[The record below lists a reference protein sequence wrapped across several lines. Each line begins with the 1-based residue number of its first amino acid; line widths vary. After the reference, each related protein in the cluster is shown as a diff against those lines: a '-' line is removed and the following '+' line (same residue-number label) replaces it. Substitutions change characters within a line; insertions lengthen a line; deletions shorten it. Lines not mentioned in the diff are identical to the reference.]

1 MDIVFIL
8 QISIFGIATTASK
21 EMHDTILREITPLT
35 QSDCFTLFHRT
46 KSEFDFP
53 LHYHDEIELNFIR
66 NARGAKRIIGDHVD
80 EIGDRD
86 LVLVGPGLP
95 HGWFGTG
102 FGNNQVE
109 EITIQFHKDFFDEK
123 FLQKN
128 QLVFIRNMLKRS
140 LRGILFSRETAER
153 LESRIM
159 SLARKEGFDS
169 VLELMSILHDLSIS
183 REYRVLSDTGF
194 QGDELFVYN
203 SRRIEK
209 VMEFIYGS
217 FDKQISLGEAARIAS
232 MTESAFSRFFK
243 LRTGMTFIDCVTE
256 VRLGHASRMLI
267 ATTKTIAEIA
277 YSCGFN
283 NISNF
288 NRIFR
293 KKKGCTPRELRESY
307 AEGTRVFI

>member
-1 MDIVFIL
+1 
-8 QISIFGIATTASK
+8 
-21 EMHDTILREITPLT
+21 MHDSILREITPLT
-35 QSDCFTLFHRT
+35 QSDCFTYFYRA

-53 LHYHDEIELNFIR
+53 LHYHDEVELNFIK
-66 NARGAKRIIGDHVD
+66 NGRGTKRIVGDHVE
-80 EIGDRD
+80 EIGDIE
-86 LVLVGPGLP
+86 LAMVGPGMP
-95 HGWFGTG
+95 HGWFGSG
-102 FGNNQVE
+102 FRKNQIE

-128 QLVFIRNMLKRS
+128 QLSFIRNMLVRS
-140 LRGILFSRETAER
+140 LRGILFSTETTLR
-153 LESRIM
+153 LEPRIYG
-159 SLARKEGFDS
+159 LGRKQGFDS

-183 REYRVLSDTGF
+183 RDFRMLSDSGF
-194 QGDELFVYN
+194 SDTEVFSYN

-209 VMEFIYGS
+209 VMEFIHTS
-217 FDKQISLGEAARIAS
+217 FDKQVNLGEAAKIAS

-243 LRTGMTFIDCVTE
+243 IRTGMTFIDCLTE

-267 ATTKTIAEIA
+267 STTKTIAEIA

-307 AEGTRVFI
+307 DQGTRVFI

>member
-1 MDIVFIL
+1 
-8 QISIFGIATTASK
+8 
-21 EMHDTILREITPLT
+21 MHDSILREITPLT
-35 QSDCFTLFHRT
+35 QSDCFTYFYRA

-53 LHYHDEIELNFIR
+53 LHYHDEVELNFIK
-66 NARGAKRIIGDHVD
+66 NARGTKRIVGDHV
-80 EIGDRD
+80 EETGDIE
-86 LVLVGPGLP
+86 LVLVGPGMP
-95 HGWFGTG
+95 HGWFGSG
-102 FGNNQVE
+102 FKKNQVE

-128 QLVFIRNMLKRS
+128 QLSFIRNMLRRS
-140 LRGILFSRETAER
+140 LRGILFSTETTQR
-153 LESRIM
+153 LEPRIYG
-159 SLARKEGFDS
+159 LGKKQGFDS

-183 REYRVLSDTGF
+183 RDFRILSDSGF
-194 QGDELFVYN
+194 SDTEIFSYN

-209 VMEFIYGS
+209 VMEFIHTS
-217 FDKQISLGEAARIAS
+217 FDKQISLGEAAKIAS

-243 LRTGMTFIDCVTE
+243 LRTGMTFIDCLTE

-267 ATTKTIAEIA
+267 STTKTIAEVA

-293 KKKGCTPRELRESY
+293 KKKNCTPRELRESY
-307 AEGTRVFI
+307 DQGTRVFI

>member
-1 MDIVFIL
+1 
-8 QISIFGIATTASK
+8 
-21 EMHDTILREITPLT
+21 MHDSILREITPLT
-35 QSDCFTLFHRT
+35 QSDCFTYFYRA

-66 NARGAKRIIGDHVD
+66 NAKGAKRIIGDHVE
-80 EIGDRD
+80 EIGD
-86 LVLVGPGLP
+86 LELALVGPGLP

-102 FGNNQVE
+102 FAPNQVE
-109 EITIQFHKDFFDEK
+109 EVTIQFHKDFFDER

-128 QLVFIRNMLKRS
+128 QLNFIRNMLRMS
-140 LRGILFSRETAER
+140 LRGILFAPETTAR
-153 LESRIM
+153 LEPRIV
-159 SLARKEGFDS
+159 SLGKKQGFDS

-183 REYRVLSDTGF
+183 RDYRVLSDSGF
-194 QGDELFVYN
+194 SDDEIFSYN

-209 VMEFIYGS
+209 VMEFIHGS
-217 FDKQISLGEAARIAS
+217 FYRQISLGEAARIAS

-243 LRTGMTFIDCVTE
+243 LRTGMTFIDCLTE

-267 ATTKTIAEIA
+267 STTKTIAEIA

-293 KKKGCTPRELRESY
+293 RKKGCTPRELRESY
-307 AEGTRVFI
+307 DQGTRVFI

>member
-1 MDIVFIL
+1 
-8 QISIFGIATTASK
+8 
-21 EMHDTILREITPLT
+21 MHDSILREITPLT
-35 QSDCFTLFHRT
+35 QSDCFTYFYRA

-53 LHYHDEIELNFIR
+53 LHYHDEVELNFIK
-66 NARGAKRIIGDHVD
+66 NARGTKRIVGDHVE
-80 EIGDRD
+80 EIGDIE
-86 LVLVGPGLP
+86 LALVGPGMP
-95 HGWFGTG
+95 HGWFGSG
-102 FGNNQVE
+102 FKKNQIE

-128 QLVFIRNMLKRS
+128 QLSFIRNMLSRS
-140 LRGILFSRETAER
+140 LRGILFSTETTLR
-153 LESRIM
+153 LEPRIYG
-159 SLARKEGFDS
+159 LGKKQGFDS
-169 VLELMSILHDLSIS
+169 VLELMSIMHDLSIS
-183 REYRVLSDTGF
+183 RDFRILSDSGF
-194 QGDELFVYN
+194 SDTEVFSYN

-209 VMEFIYGS
+209 VMEFIHTS
-217 FDKQISLGEAARIAS
+217 FNKQISLGEAAKIAS

-243 LRTGMTFIDCVTE
+243 LRTGMTFIDCLTE

-267 ATTKTIAEIA
+267 STTKTIAEIA

-307 AEGTRVFI
+307 DQGTRVFI

>member
-1 MDIVFIL
+1 
-8 QISIFGIATTASK
+8 
-21 EMHDTILREITPLT
+21 MHDSILREITPLT
-35 QSDCFTLFHRT
+35 QSDCFTYFYRA

-53 LHYHDEIELNFIR
+53 LHYHDEVELNFIK
-66 NARGAKRIIGDHVD
+66 NALGTRRIVGDHV
-80 EIGDRD
+80 EETGDVE
-86 LVLVGPGLP
+86 LVLVGPGMP
-95 HGWFGTG
+95 HGWFGSG
-102 FGNNQVE
+102 FKKNQIE

-128 QLVFIRNMLKRS
+128 QLSFIRNMLRRS
-140 LRGILFSRETAER
+140 LRGILFSAETTRR
-153 LESRIM
+153 LEPRIYG
-159 SLARKEGFDS
+159 LGKKQGFDS

-183 REYRVLSDTGF
+183 RDFRILSDSGF
-194 QGDELFVYN
+194 SDTEVFSYN

-209 VMEFIYGS
+209 VMEFIHTS
-217 FDKQISLGEAARIAS
+217 FDKQISLGEAAKIAS

-243 LRTGMTFIDCVTE
+243 LRTGMTFIDCLTE

-267 ATTKTIAEIA
+267 STTKTIAEIA

-307 AEGTRVFI
+307 DQGTRVFI

>member
-1 MDIVFIL
+1 M
-8 QISIFGIATTASK
+8 K
-21 EMHDTILREITPLT
+21 DTVLREITPLT
-35 QSDCFTLFHRT
+35 QSDCFTSFYRA

-53 LHYHDEIELNFIR
+53 LHYHDEVELNFIK
-66 NARGAKRIIGDHVD
+66 NAKGARRIIGDHVE
-80 EIGDRD
+80 EIDD
-86 LVLVGPGLP
+86 LELVLVGPNLE
-95 HGWFGTG
+95 HGWFGEK
-102 FGNNQVE
+102 FRDNQIE
-109 EITIQFHKDFFDEK
+109 EITIQFHRDFLDEK

-128 QLVFIRNMLKRS
+128 QLSFLRTMLLKS
-140 LRGILFSRETAER
+140 VRGILFSRDTTKMLAP
-153 LESRIM
+153 RIEA
-159 SLARKEGFDS
+159 LHKKQGFDS

-183 REYRVLSDTGF
+183 RDYRILSDSSFNTTEVF
-194 QGDELFVYN
+194 TYN

-209 VMEFIYGS
+209 VMQFIHTN
-217 FDKQISLGEAARIAS
+217 FEKPITLAEAARITN

-243 LRTGMTFIDCVTE
+243 LRTGITFIDCLTE

-267 ATTKTIAEIA
+267 ETTKTIAEIA

-307 AEGTRVFI
+307 DQGSRVFI

>member
-1 MDIVFIL
+1 
-8 QISIFGIATTASK
+8 
-21 EMHDTILREITPLT
+21 MHDTILREITPLT
-35 QSDCFTLFHRT
+35 QSDCFTLFHRA

-53 LHYHDEIELNFIR
+53 LHFHDEIELNFIR

-80 EIGDRD
+80 EIGD
-86 LVLVGPGLP
+86 LELCLVGPGLP

-102 FGNNQVE
+102 FGKDRIE

-123 FLQKN
+123 FLLKN

-140 LRGILFSRETAER
+140 LRGILFSRETTER
-153 LESRIM
+153 LAPRIM
-159 SLARKEGFDS
+159 SLSKKEGFDS
-169 VLELMSILHDLSIS
+169 VLELMSILHDLSLS

-209 VMEFIYGS
+209 VMEFIYSS
-217 FDKQISLGEAARIAS
+217 FDKQITLGEAARIAS

-267 ATTKTIAEIA
+267 STTKTIAEIA

>member
-1 MDIVFIL
+1 
-8 QISIFGIATTASK
+8 
-21 EMHDTILREITPLT
+21 MHDSILREITPLT
-35 QSDCFTLFHRT
+35 QSDCFTYFNRA

-53 LHYHDEIELNFIR
+53 LHYHDEVELNFIK
-66 NARGAKRIIGDHVD
+66 NARGTKRIVGDHVE
-80 EIGDRD
+80 EIGDME
-86 LVLVGPGLP
+86 LALVGPGMP
-95 HGWFGTG
+95 HGWFGSG
-102 FGNNQVE
+102 FKKNQIE

-128 QLVFIRNMLKRS
+128 QLSFIRNMLRRS
-140 LRGILFSRETAER
+140 LRGILFSTETTRR
-153 LESRIM
+153 LEPRIYG
-159 SLARKEGFDS
+159 LGKKQGFDS

-183 REYRVLSDTGF
+183 RDFRILSDSGF
-194 QGDELFVYN
+194 SDTEVFSYN

-209 VMEFIYGS
+209 VMEFIHAS
-217 FDKQISLGEAARIAS
+217 FDKQISLGEAAKIAS

-243 LRTGMTFIDCVTE
+243 LRTGMTFIDCLTE

-267 ATTKTIAEIA
+267 STTKTIAEIA

-293 KKKGCTPRELRESY
+293 KKKSCTPRELRESY
-307 AEGTRVFI
+307 DQGTRVFI

>member
-1 MDIVFIL
+1 
-8 QISIFGIATTASK
+8 
-21 EMHDTILREITPLT
+21 MHDTILREITPLT

-128 QLVFIRNMLKRS
+128 QLVFIRNMLKTVTERNT
-140 LRGILFSRETAER
+140 ILKGNGGEAGVTD
-153 LESRIM
+153 ICP
-159 SLARKEGFDS
+159 LARKEGFDS